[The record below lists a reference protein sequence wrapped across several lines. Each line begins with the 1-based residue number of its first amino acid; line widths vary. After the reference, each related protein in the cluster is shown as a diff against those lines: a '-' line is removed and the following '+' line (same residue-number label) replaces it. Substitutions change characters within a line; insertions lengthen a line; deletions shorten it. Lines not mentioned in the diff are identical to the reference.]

1 MPKSVAASLLLGCI
15 VLAAGACSAAHDL
28 PDGGTAP
35 GPRPRDAGTQV
46 DAGATPD
53 GAVMAPSAPG
63 DADAA
68 DAAADDAADAGGDAG
83 GYVWNLPP
91 GFPTPAVPDENP
103 MSAEKVD
110 LGRHLFY
117 DKALS
122 NNWTESCAS
131 CHQQALAFTDGRAHA
146 VGSTGAQHPRS
157 AMSLANVAYAST
169 LTWANPLELDLEHQA
184 LIPMMGD
191 DPVELGLQ
199 SEDELVARLGGVTAY
214 TPLFAAAWPG
224 DPAPITL
231 EHVVDALASFERTII
246 SGTSSFDRYLYGGD
260 QSAIS
265 TSAQRGY
272 ALFNSEQLECF
283 HCHVGF
289 DLTDHVNW
297 QGKAFFDDEYHNTG
311 LYNIDGKGA
320 YPEPNTGE
328 YHVTGDPSE
337 MGRFKVPTL
346 RNVAVTAPYF
356 HDGSAATLDDVLDHY
371 QAGGRTITSGP
382 YAGDG
387 NLSPLKDP
395 VIRSL
400 TMSAQDRA
408 DVIAFLQSL
417 TDDGF
422 LNDPALSNPW

>member
-1 MPKSVAASLLLGCI
+1 MQRTVAESLLVGGLA
-15 VLAAGACSAAHDL
+15 LAAGACAAAH
-28 PDGGTAP
+28 
-35 GPRPRDAGTQV
+35 GPSEDV
-46 DAGATPD
+46 S
-53 GAVMAPSAPG
+53 PS
-63 DADAA
+63 DADAVAVAPRSPMDTGAMAVGPVA
-68 DAAADDAADAGGDAG
+68 DALAADPTAPDAADDSGDAG
-83 GYVWNLPP
+83 GYAWNLPP
-91 GFPTPAVPDENP
+91 GFPTPAVPEENP
-103 MSAEKVD
+103 MSAEKVY

-131 CHQQALAFTDGRAHA
+131 CHQQALAFTDGLAHA
-146 VGSTGAQHPRS
+146 VGSTGVQHPRS

-199 SEDELVARLGGVTAY
+199 SGGERVARRGGGPAY
-214 TPLFAAAWPG
+214 PPLFAAAWPG

-246 SGTSSFDRYLYGGD
+246 SGTSPFDRFLYGGD
-260 QSAIS
+260 ESALS
-265 TSAQRGY
+265 ASAQRGY

-289 DLTDHVNW
+289 DPTDHVNW
-297 QGKAFFDDEYHNTG
+297 EGKAFFDDEYHNTG

-337 MGRFKVPTL
+337 MGRFKAPTL

-371 QAGGRTITSGP
+371 EAGGRTITSGP

-395 VIRSL
+395 VIRPL

-408 DVIAFLQSL
+408 DVLEFLQSL
-417 TDDGF
+417 TDEAF
-422 LNDPALSNPW
+422 LSDPALGNPW